1 MCSNLEGIEKV
12 KIILFHQDLFFQG
25 GEYVVAKLANGLA
38 RRGHEVHVVVSK
50 VHDDIAAAHPEAKPF
65 ALDAEVDFHVL
76 PFRRAV
82 FNVLP
87 LAVLLRKLKAD
98 VVLPNT
104 GHYLQCAALAQAVG
118 CDASPLVYVEHN
130 SVAHSANR
138 LTRWC
143 LRRCTRVVAVSEGV
157 RAGLLDVGVPSQKL
171 VRIYNPI
178 LDDKIEE
185 GEIHPWLG
193 DKRGFVFVAA
203 GALTSG
209 KGFMNLIAAFARVHA
224 EYPTARLLIFGR
236 GPQFDELQRQI
247 SSLHLNDVVQLA
259 GFSTCLRKN
268 LSAADGFVMSSQQET
283 FSIVLVEALAAGL
296 PIVST
301 DCPVGPREVL
311 DNGRLGALVPVDDV
325 EAMARAMVEVA
336 QGRRFDRPDITP
348 YKTETALDAYE
359 KLLNEVVSE

>member
-1 MCSNLEGIEKV
+1 MKRGF
-12 KIILFHQDLFFQG
+12 KIVLIHQDLFFQG
-25 GEYVVAKLANGLA
+25 GECVVAKLANGFA
-38 RRGHEVHVVVSK
+38 ARGHEVHVVVSK

-65 ALDAEVDFHVL
+65 ALDGSVAFHVL
-76 PFRRAV
+76 PFRRAA

-87 LAVLLRKLKAD
+87 LAFLLRKLKAD
-98 VVLPNT
+98 VVLPNA
-104 GHYLQCAALAQAVG
+104 GHYLQCAALAQTIAR
-118 CDASPLVYVEHN
+118 DAAPLVYIEHN

-138 LTRWC
+138 LMRWC

-157 RAGLLDVGVPSQKL
+157 RAGLLDVGVPPQKL

-178 LDDKIEE
+178 LDDKIED
-185 GEIHPWLG
+185 GEVHPWLR
-193 DKRGFVFVAA
+193 DKRGFIFIAA

-209 KGFMNLIAAFARVHA
+209 KGFVNLIAAFARVHV
-224 EYPTARLLIFGR
+224 ECPTVRLLIFGQ
-236 GPQFDELQRQI
+236 GPQSDELQQQI
-247 SSLHLNDVVQLA
+247 ASLQLNEVVHLA

-311 DNGRLGALVPVDDV
+311 DNGRLGALVPVDDA
-325 EAMARAMVEVA
+325 EAMAKAMVEVA

-359 KLLNEVVSE
+359 KLLREVVT